1 MRFSTY
7 YQKSI
12 SLGLLSVFVWASS
25 QGFCLPAQAQ
35 KLAMGVG
42 TVQPP
47 MPGPGVRASV
57 HVGRGHSK
65 KWIRGAFSKLPPR
78 GKHKP
83 KVAKIAVKK
92 VVVKAAHKGVMGH
105 IPAGP
110 MQPPAV
116 KNLAPGVTY
125 KLYAGH
131 PRINVVDIDMSK
143 SPVKMRPVTAS
154 YAFNQL
160 KDVREHA
167 RDSGAIAAINAN
179 YFKTGGVPLGTLMVD
194 GEWVSGPLYDRV
206 ALGFTDGGY
215 ARIARVGLHGTLY
228 TSNPDHPEM
237 WINNVNQPHRTGSR
251 CILYT
256 RRWGEKVTFPFAG
269 TMVAVDA
276 SGKVLDKAEKVM
288 AIPYGG
294 FVLADSKKSP
304 IAALKPGD
312 LVHVRWQT
320 NPSGW
325 DNVKQAVS
333 GGPLLLQDG
342 KFAFDLKSEKFPANW
357 TGGHIVA
364 RTACGITADDHL
376 LLATFEGP
384 HTLFDVAKFF
394 LKMGCTE
401 AMNLDGGGSTTM
413 VVNGA
418 TVTRNASASQ
428 RHVAVALGV
437 FTEDKAR
444 NLAACNGC
452 GYRPKSD
459 LASFTSRVELARI
472 GAQAGLAAGGNAVG
486 NTTDSA
492 ALDPASTHG
501 VTVSAT
507 AESSAAAAEIA
518 TDANPA
524 NVSDSTGAIV
534 RPYGDAS
541 ELAGKPEARP

>member
-1 MRFSTY
+1 
-7 YQKSI
+7 
-12 SLGLLSVFVWASS
+12 LLSVFAWASA
-25 QGFCLPAQAQ
+25 QMFCPPVEAQ
-35 KLAMGVG
+35 KLAMGVVG
-42 TVQPP
+42 GHSPLS
-47 MPGPGVRASV
+47 GPAVRSSV
-57 HVGRGHSK
+57 HFVHMRSGGKVHSK
-65 KWIRGAFSKLPPR
+65 KWIRGAFHKLPPR

-83 KVAKIAVKK
+83 VSAKVAPKK
-92 VVVKAAHKGVMGH
+92 SAGKPEHKPVVGH
-105 IPAGP
+105 IPVGP
-110 MQPPAV
+110 MQPPTV
-116 KNLAPGVTY
+116 KDLAPGVTY
-125 KLYAGH
+125 KVYSGH
-131 PRINVVDIDMSK
+131 PRINAVDVDMSK
-143 SPVKMRPVTAS
+143 SQIKMRPVTAS
-154 YAFNQL
+154 YSFNQL
-160 KDVREHA
+160 KDVRDHA

-228 TSNPDHPEM
+228 TSNPDHPEL

-256 RRWGEKVTFPFAG
+256 RRWGERVTFPYAG
-269 TMVAVDA
+269 CMVAVDA
-276 SGKVLDKAEKVM
+276 SGQVLDKAEKVM

-304 IAALKPGD
+304 IANLKPGD
-312 LVHVRWQT
+312 LVHVKWQT
-320 NPSGW
+320 NPIGW
-325 DNVKQAVS
+325 ENVKQAVS

-376 LLATFEGP
+376 IMATFEGP

-418 TVTRNASASQ
+418 TVTRNSSASQ

-437 FTEDKAR
+437 FSEDKAK

-452 GYRPKSD
+452 GYKPKTD
-459 LASFTSRVELARI
+459 LASFTSRLELARI
-472 GAQAGLAAGGNAVG
+472 GAQAGV
-486 NTTDSA
+486 
-492 ALDPASTHG
+492 
-501 VTVSAT
+501 
-507 AESSAAAAEIA
+507 AAAAASVSEPERVTTLNSGISS
-518 TDANPA
+518 
-524 NVSDSTGAIV
+524 NVNESELSALNSNETT
-534 RPYGDAS
+534 
-541 ELAGKPEARP
+541 ELAGKPQARP